1 MSELVEK
8 VKVTHLLEKDLL
20 NQVKKLA
27 IDKDTNV
34 TAIIT
39 DLLKEYVKHNKPQK

>member
-1 MSELVEK
+1 MSELMDK
-8 VKVTHLLEKDLL
+8 VKSTHLLPKDLI

-27 IDKDTNV
+27 IDNDTNV

-39 DLLKEYVKHNKPQK
+39 DLLNEYVKKHKKP